1 MRPSIRY
8 YINRSNKPTMNN
20 TSDFIQATLEATLLR
35 LQSED
40 THIEDIIEEEATI
53 VIEEMAGLP
62 IFDDEGQELYEEI
75 QEKVLA
81 MAM

>member
-1 MRPSIRY
+1 
-8 YINRSNKPTMNN
+8 MNN
-20 TSDFIQATLEATLLR
+20 TSDLIQATLEATLLR

-40 THIEDIIEEEATI
+40 THIEDIIEEEATV